1 MLGLPKKLKVELELV
16 GGGFFCPKM
25 PVVLLVLVL
34 VLFLLKRWEKG
45 LEEGLVP
52 ELAAVMDVE
61 VFWAKMLLVVE
72 AGACPFLTRV
82 RGGLLMPELE
92 PKMFLVKMLF

>member
-34 VLFLLKRWEKG
+34 FLLKRWEKG

-52 ELAAVMDVE
+52 ELVAVMDVE
-61 VFWAKMLLVVE
+61 VFWAKMLLVVG
-72 AGACPFLTRV
+72 AGACPFLTSV

-92 PKMFLVKMLF
+92 PKIFLVKMLF